1 MAGTILGGF
10 QTEIISN
17 ESSVS
22 SPPSTTVVNLFY
34 DTNDRLK
41 AKKQDGTIIDLS
53 NYSLVQTI
61 SSGLYELVN
70 KKEEEQIS
78 RLKDL
83 NTFLTQKLS
92 ELQAY
97 SDELKSILQ
106 EKSNTSEVVHL
117 TNDENIDGLKTF
129 NKDLTV
135 NGNLSFTGDIKGKLP
150 SLLFV
155 NKIGSGEITI
165 VGSGN
170 TKVSTDANTIT
181 ISSGNYFGSLINGQ
195 VEVNPNQEI
204 ISITHSKI
212 EENSYPI
219 VSLEV
224 PSSGVPLHILGIHN
238 VKDNGF
244 DIVLSGSPFEPG
256 YKINWQRA
264 STGQFNVIEN
274 IVSCYGEI
282 EWEPGEINK
291 GASVVSPEIKI
302 EKCNFGDC
310 LTFSCSGYSLE
321 GFQVTPFI
329 SSDGV
334 CKITITNI
342 SKSLKTLTSAIWG
355 VRAIKNK

>member
-10 QTEIISN
+10 QTEIITN
-17 ESSVS
+17 ENSVS
-22 SPPSTTVVNLFY
+22 SPPSPTVVNLFY
-34 DTNDRLK
+34 DSNDRLK

-53 NYSLVQTI
+53 NFSLVKTVAD
-61 SSGLYELVN
+61 GLYELVS
-70 KKEEEQIS
+70 KKEEES
-78 RLKDL
+78 NLRLKELDNL
-83 NTFLTQKLS
+83 LSQKLT
-92 ELQAY
+92 ELQTY
-97 SDELKSILQ
+97 SDELKRIIQ
-106 EKSNTSEVVHL
+106 EKSNNSEVIHNN
-117 TNDENIDGLKTF
+117 NDENINGTKTF
-129 NKDLTV
+129 NKDLII
-135 NGNLSFTGDIKGKLP
+135 NGTLTFNGDIKGKLP
-150 SLLFV
+150 SLLYV
-155 NKIGSGEITI
+155 NKIGSGEIII

-181 ISSGNYFGSLINGQ
+181 ISSGNYFGSLLTGQ
-195 VEVNPNQEI
+195 VEITPNQET

-212 EENSYPI
+212 EDNSYPI

-224 PSSGVPLHILGIHN
+224 PTSGVPLHILGIYN
-238 VKDNGF
+238 VKDTGF

-274 IVSCYGEI
+274 VLSSYGEI

-302 EKCNFGDC
+302 EKSNFGDC
-310 LTFSCSGYSLE
+310 LIYGCSSYSLE

-329 SSDGV
+329 CAEGV